1 MSTIQFPEEY
11 QAYFLDKSGYIENAE
26 IQILPG
32 HFINIDVYRENS
44 SVTTGYTCLHFH
56 PNQRIF
62 LDVIY
67 CYDWFRGNGIATM
80 LSHLTDYLLKPYVGY
95 IIRGIYEPSQ
105 LSTDRLQGLVCSK
118 EELDQR
124 ARKFYQKSGYTII
137 PYEDYLKSS
146 SLYPD
151 LTIDDDFQM
160 GEEIANCIV
169 TKKIVP
175 LSRDFFFEEDGIL
188 LDKRLELDS
197 EIKKKLLHRKNS
209 I

>member
-1 MSTIQFPEEY
+1 M
-11 QAYFLDKSGYIENAE
+11 
-26 IQILPG
+26 
-32 HFINIDVYRENS
+32 
-44 SVTTGYTCLHFH
+44 
-56 PNQRIF
+56 
-62 LDVIY
+62 
-67 CYDWFRGNGIATM
+67 
-80 LSHLTDYLLKPYVGY
+80 
-95 IIRGIYEPSQ
+95 
-105 LSTDRLQGLVCSK
+105 
-118 EELDQR
+118 DQR

-175 LSRDFFFEEDGIL
+175 LSRDFFFEVDGIL